1 MSRLT
6 HIFRIRR
13 QRGFTLV
20 ETLAAISLITIAIV
34 APMALTV
41 QSLQAAYYARDQ
53 ITASNLA
60 QEGIEAIRSVRD
72 GNILATAKGTATDLF
87 QGIWPVC
94 QTACYVDATTFTNQ
108 PTDLNPPITACNG
121 VCPALRTGS
130 TDINSVD
137 QLYGYNPS
145 WTPTNFTRTVVV
157 TVVRYDSSTPPI
169 PQEIRVAVTVSWQ
182 TAAYKS
188 EHITLYENLYNWINT
203 GSAGTPS

>member
-94 QTACYVDATTFTNQ
+94 QTACYRCDHLYQSAYRSQ
-108 PTDLNPPITACNG
+108 SADNG
-121 VCPALRTGS
+121 LQRS
-130 TDINSVD
+130 MS
-137 QLYGYNPS
+137 
-145 WTPTNFTRTVVV
+145 R
-157 TVVRYDSSTPPI
+157 
-169 PQEIRVAVTVSWQ
+169 
-182 TAAYKS
+182 
-188 EHITLYENLYNWINT
+188 
-203 GSAGTPS
+203 